1 MPFGLS
7 NAPTTFKGLM
17 NQIFRAYL
25 RKFVLVFF
33 DEILIY
39 SMTLEEHLQH
49 LDMVLSTLQQHKL
62 YANRK
67 KCSFGQNQ
75 VNYLGHWVSFEG
87 VKADQ
92 TLKELRGFLGLPG
105 YYRRFISGYGSI
117 ARPLTQQLKK
127 DSFC

>member
-1 MPFGLS
+1 M
-7 NAPTTFKGLM
+7 TFKGLM

-49 LDMVLSTLQQHKL
+49 LDMVFSTLQQHKL

-75 VNYLGHWVSFEG
+75 VNYLGHWVSSKG
-87 VKADQ
+87 VKADPEKISAMVNWLVPK
-92 TLKELRGFLGLPG
+92 TLKELRGFLGFTG
-105 YYRRFISGYGSI
+105 FYRRFISGYGSI
-117 ARPLTQQLKK
+117 ARPLT
-127 DSFC
+127 